1 MQEVSQSGEPLSQ
14 LRPLDPLAELMIL
27 DTRKRYPMGF
37 FIECCCDGQL
47 DRERL
52 QRALDAVALR
62 HPNIRSCMR
71 WKAGRP
77 FWKTTQLGPQLLWD
91 PIHSGANPWQAF
103 DLAAESG
110 LRLIVFPEQSSSTS
124 SWKLVLFGHHS
135 VCDGLAACELF
146 GEIWTHYAD
155 NPLPSI
161 DDSLPSSATEIKK
174 EPLKGDSEKPVA
186 QRQSAVLAEALRF
199 INFFPTPLKR
209 FRSTTQAV
217 TESKKNTENTVSTVG
232 LLQETPYRLHAFT
245 IDEMNSLRALAN
257 ARSVTLNALIL
268 AASFRVFAAW
278 NHEASGSQRG
288 IRVTMPVSM
297 RENGIRRP
305 AENRIGYAF
314 LDRKFTDCQDR
325 EGLIQTLAEA
335 SAWIKES
342 GAAGMF
348 ITAIDMLRKIP
359 GLLWLILRLPI
370 CFSTAVVSNLG
381 DAARAMQVQL
391 PTSARGQIAGDV
403 VITRVVGVPPVRPG
417 TTASL
422 GIARYGD
429 QLWLSCLADEQAM
442 GRDAAD
448 RILAA
453 VHTECLKN

>member
-1 MQEVSQSGEPLSQ
+1 
-14 LRPLDPLAELMIL
+14 
-27 DTRKRYPMGF
+27 
-37 FIECCCDGQL
+37 
-47 DRERL
+47 
-52 QRALDAVALR
+52 
-62 HPNIRSCMR
+62 
-71 WKAGRP
+71 
-77 FWKTTQLGPQLLWD
+77 
-91 PIHSGANPWQAF
+91 
-103 DLAAESG
+103 
-110 LRLIVFPEQSSSTS
+110 
-124 SWKLVLFGHHS
+124 
-135 VCDGLAACELF
+135 
-146 GEIWTHYAD
+146 
-155 NPLPSI
+155 
-161 DDSLPSSATEIKK
+161 
-174 EPLKGDSEKPVA
+174 
-186 QRQSAVLAEALRF
+186 
-199 INFFPTPLKR
+199 
-209 FRSTTQAV
+209 
-217 TESKKNTENTVSTVG
+217 
-232 LLQETPYRLHAFT
+232 
-245 IDEMNSLRALAN
+245 
-257 ARSVTLNALIL
+257 
-268 AASFRVFAAW
+268 
-278 NHEASGSQRG
+278 
-288 IRVTMPVSM
+288 MPVSM

-314 LDRKFTDCQDR
+314 LDRKFTDCKDR

-348 ITAIDMLRKIP
+348 IIAIDMLRKIP

-417 TTASL
+417 TAASL